1 METAFEKRYHDL
13 IVGKVTTIDRMIFNG
28 YLTAFFPPGYFQR
41 FLTCQGV
48 WLRDFGRYVK
58 YATERV
64 KANAQRI
71 ASEAKRPYIY
81 QPHVLRGKDELAKK
95 IAAKDGITQ
104 GLICVL
110 ATLEMRSCFEVRGG
124 AAKPEVI
131 RRLRRC
137 LHLYFYF
144 IDPDFG
150 LMHVRIQTW
159 FPFQIQVYVNG
170 REWLAR
176 QLDKRGIAYDRY
188 DNCLLQVE
196 DLAAAQAL
204 CERFTRRKWI
214 RILDAFAR
222 RVNPLLP
229 LVTKYTGR
237 GYYWVVDQCE
247 VATDI
252 MWRDRRSLQA
262 LLPDLFDHTIRS
274 FSAEDIMR
282 FLGRKL
288 TGRFQ
293 GDIVS
298 DHKKRPEGRRV
309 KHRSRSNW
317 IKMYDKWSVLRI
329 ETTINKPGDFRILRV
344 ITTPRG
350 RRTRRWMRMTKGLA
364 NLWRYHQVGENA
376 NRRYLEALG
385 QVEQRGKAIAE
396 LDGLC
401 RSRAVQGKTVSRFNP
416 VTVQDC
422 ALFKAALA
430 GENTIN
436 GFRNRDL
443 CRRLYEKPAHSPEE
457 ASRRCARVSR
467 LIRKL
472 RGHGLVAKVHRSR
485 VYRVTPRGYRTMS
498 AVLYFRHSA
507 FSEAYKKAA

>member
-1 METAFEKRYHDL
+1 METAFEKRHQDL
-13 IVGKVTTIDRMIFNG
+13 IVGKVTTVDRMIFNG
-28 YLTAFFPPGYFQR
+28 HLTAFFPPGSFQR

-48 WLRDFGRYVK
+48 WLRDFGRYVRD
-58 YATERV
+58 ATERV
-64 KANAQRI
+64 KAHAMGI
-71 ASEAKRPYIY
+71 ATEAKRPYIY
-81 QPHVLRGKDELAKK
+81 QPHVHRGKDDLAKE
-95 IAAKDGITQ
+95 IAARDGIKQ

-110 ATLEMRSCFEVRGG
+110 ATLEMRSCFDVRGG
-124 AAKPEVI
+124 AKLEIV

-159 FPFQIQVYVNG
+159 FPFQIQVYLNG

-176 QLDKRGIAYDRY
+176 QLDKRGIAYERY
-188 DNCLLQVE
+188 DNSLLQIE
-196 DLAAAQAL
+196 DLAAAQRL
-204 CERFTRRKWI
+204 CERFTRRKWV

-222 RVNPLLP
+222 RINPLLP
-229 LVTKYTGR
+229 LVTKHTGR
-237 GYYWVVDQCE
+237 GYYWVIDQCE

-252 MWRDRRSLQA
+252 MWRNRRSLEG

-274 FSAEDIMR
+274 FSAEDVMR

-288 TGRFQ
+288 TGKFQ

-309 KHRSRSNW
+309 KHRIKSNW

-329 ETTINKPGDFRILRV
+329 ETTINKPCDFQILRAV
-344 ITTPRG
+344 TTPEN
-350 RRTRRWMRMTKGLA
+350 RRTQRWVRMTKGVA
-364 NLWRYHQVGENA
+364 NLWRYLKVGENA
-376 NRRYLEALG
+376 NQRYLEALG
-385 QVEQRGKAIAE
+385 QVEQKGKAIAE
-396 LDGLC
+396 LDSLC
-401 RSRAVQGKTVSRFNP
+401 RSRAVQGKTVSRFQP
-416 VTVQDC
+416 VTAQDC
-422 ALFKAALA
+422 ALFRAVLA
-430 GENTIN
+430 GENMIN

-443 CRRLYEKPAHSPEE
+443 CRQLYQQPPHSPEE
-457 ASRRCARVSR
+457 TARRCARVSR

-472 RGHGLVAKVHRSR
+472 RGHGLLAKVHSSR

-498 AVLYFRHSA
+498 AALHFRHSA
-507 FSEAYKKAA
+507 FPEGYHKAA

>member
-1 METAFEKRYHDL
+1 METGFEKRHHDL
-13 IVGKVTTIDRMIFNG
+13 IIGKLTTVDRMIFNG
-28 YLTAFFPPGYFQR
+28 YLTSFFPPGAFQR

-58 YATERV
+58 EATERV
-64 KANAQRI
+64 KEHAERI
-71 ASEAKRPYIY
+71 ATQAKRPYIY
-81 QPHVLRGKDELAKK
+81 QPNVFRGKDELAKR
-95 IAAKDGITQ
+95 IAERDGIKQ

-110 ATLEMRSCFEVRGG
+110 ATLEMRSCFEVRGS
-124 AAKPEVI
+124 AKLEVI

-137 LHLYFYF
+137 LHLYYYF

-170 REWLAR
+170 REWLAH

-188 DNCLLQVE
+188 DNCLLRIA
-196 DLAAAQAL
+196 DLPRAQAL
-204 CERFTRRKWI
+204 CARFTRRKWV
-214 RILDAFAR
+214 RTLDAFAR
-222 RVNPLLP
+222 RINPWLP

-237 GYYWVVDQCE
+237 GYYWVIDQCE
-247 VATDI
+247 VATDV
-252 MWRDRRSLQA
+252 MWRDRSTLQA
-262 LLPDLFDHTIRS
+262 LMPDLLDHAIQS
-274 FSAEDIMR
+274 FSAEEVMR

-288 TGRFQ
+288 TGKFQ

-309 KHRSRSNW
+309 KHRSKSNW

-329 ETTINKPGDFRILRV
+329 ETTINKPADFRTLRV
-344 ITTPRG
+344 VTTPRG
-350 RRTRRWMRMTKGLA
+350 RKMRQWTRMSKGVA
-364 NLWRYHQVGENA
+364 NLWRYLQVGANA
-376 NRRYLEALG
+376 NHRYLEALS
-385 QVEQRGKAIAE
+385 QVEQKGKAVAE

-401 RSRAVQGKTVSRFNP
+401 QSRAVQGKTISRFNP
-416 VTVQDC
+416 VTAQDC
-422 ALFKAALA
+422 AIFRAVLA

-443 CRRLYEKPAHSPEE
+443 CRQLYEKPSPSPED
-457 ASRRCARVSR
+457 AMRRCARVSR

-485 VYRVTPRGYRTMS
+485 LYRVTPRGYRAMS
-498 AVLYFRHSA
+498 AALYVRHSA
-507 FSEAYKKAA
+507 FPEAYQTAA